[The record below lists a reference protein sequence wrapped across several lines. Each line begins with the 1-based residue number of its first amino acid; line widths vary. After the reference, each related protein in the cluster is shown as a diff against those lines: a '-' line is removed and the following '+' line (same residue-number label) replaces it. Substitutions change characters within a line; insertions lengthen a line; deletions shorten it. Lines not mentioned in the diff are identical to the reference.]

1 MGARCTQSPISALYG
16 VPRAFMR
23 NHVQVG
29 PSDTQSEMVAV
40 GQAWGGRG
48 GIMCGDTGR
57 RLCGH
62 LQTSAAQ
69 RDWAQACQQMWK
81 WLSCCVCSYTFPAG
95 CRTCSSS
102 MVMTWTHYP
111 PRGGGCLV
119 AIEAATPNGGTTTN
133 QNPQFP
139 TFPLPLICRLDISR
153 CKCFH
158 NQECVVCDDS
168 CDADKPVNDFNPLA
182 AVPDCQVE

>member
-111 PRGGGCLV
+111 PRGGGGGV
-119 AIEAATPNGGTTTN
+119 FGRNRGSHPKWRNHHKSKSSISNVSTSPNMSPRHITL
-133 QNPQFP
+133 QMLPQSGM
-139 TFPLPLICRLDISR
+139 CRLR
-153 CKCFH
+153 
-158 NQECVVCDDS
+158 
-168 CDADKPVNDFNPLA
+168 
-182 AVPDCQVE
+182 